1 MKNNVR
7 DQLIHTMFIS
17 LYHEGYHACNLNDLL
32 NRAGSSKGG
41 LYHYFGSKKEL
52 AIEATQSIISA
63 FIEQFWT
70 LGLEHHSDP
79 IVALEELLN
88 KLPHAKFLPNLPF
101 EFKYGSPLNNL
112 IQELSAT
119 DEEFS
124 ALLMGLLDSWK
135 KSLCDVFE
143 RSKKLHIIREEIDT
157 QQLADFIIAS
167 IEGALSIA
175 KARRDETSYHTSTS
189 ALITYLNTLRVLKK
203 TTAPKKQSLLQ
214 SLFEE

>member
-7 DQLIHTMFIS
+7 EQLIHTMFTS

-52 AIEATQSIISA
+52 AMEATQSIMSA

-70 LGLEHHSDP
+70 LGLERHSDP

-88 KLPHAKFLPNLPF
+88 ELPHASFFPNLPF

-124 ALLMGLLDSWK
+124 ALFMRLLDSWK
-135 KSLCDVFE
+135 KSLCDLFE
-143 RSKKLHIIREEIDT
+143 RSKKSRILREEIDI

-167 IEGALSIA
+167 IEGSLGIA
-175 KARRDETSYHTSTS
+175 KARRDENSYHTNTS

-203 TTAPKKQSLLQ
+203 TTVPKKRPRLQ
-214 SLFEE
+214 SLFE